1 MLRAGVVGVGH
12 LGRFHAQ
19 KYASLDG
26 VKLVGVYDINPERAK
41 LVADELGT
49 TVYNTVE
56 ELLKNVDLVSV
67 ATPATTHFE
76 VAHKTLEAGVHC
88 LVEKPF
94 TRTVQ
99 EAETLIK
106 LSKEKKL
113 VLQVGHLERFN
124 IVVSEGAGLIK
135 DPKFIECQRIAPF
148 TARSTDISVILDLM
162 IHDIDLVLSI
172 VKVGIK
178 EIDAVGVPVLTD
190 KIDIAHA
197 RIVFDNNVLVNFTA
211 SRISQKVFR
220 KMRIFQPYSY
230 VGLDFQKG
238 EVEVFERVKQDDK
251 YTISGG
257 VKPFGPTDALRKEI
271 ESFVHCVVEGKEPV
285 VGAED
290 AARSLDIAHKIL
302 QKIKDKTEVL

>member
-1 MLRAGVVGVGH
+1 MLKAGVIGVGH

-19 KYASLDG
+19 KYAAIDG
-26 VKLVGVYDINPERAK
+26 VKLVGVYDLSPERAK
-41 LVADELGT
+41 LVADELGVA
-49 TVYNTVE
+49 VYNTIDD
-56 ELLKNVDLVSV
+56 LLKEVDLVSI
-67 ATPATTHFE
+67 ATPAITHFE

-106 LSKEKKL
+106 LSKDKKR

-124 IVVSEGAGLIK
+124 IVISEGAGLIK

-162 IHDIDLVLSI
+162 IHDIDIVLSL
-172 VKVGIK
+172 VKSGIK
-178 EIDAVGVPVLTD
+178 DIDAVGVPVLTD

-238 EVEVFERVKQDDK
+238 EVEVFERVKQGDK
-251 YTISGG
+251 YSISGG
-257 VKPFGPTDALRKEI
+257 VQPFGPTDALKKEI
-271 ESFVHCVVEGKEPV
+271 ESFVECVVEGKAPV

-290 AARSLDIAHKIL
+290 ATKALDIAHRIIK
-302 QKIKDKTEVL
+302 KIKDKTEVL

>member
-1 MLRAGVVGVGH
+1 MLRAGVIGVGH

-19 KYASLDG
+19 KYAAIDG
-26 VKLVGVYDINPERAK
+26 VKLVGVYDLSPERAK
-41 LVADELGT
+41 LVGEELGV
-49 TVYNTVE
+49 TVFSTVD
-56 ELLKNVDLVSV
+56 ELLKNVDMVSI

-76 VAHKTLEAGVHC
+76 VAQKALSQGVHC

-113 VLQVGHLERFN
+113 TLQVGHLERFN

-162 IHDIDLVLSI
+162 IHDIDLVLSV
-172 VKVGIK
+172 VKAGIK

-220 KMRIFQPYSY
+220 KMRIFQPFSY

-238 EVEVFERVKQDDK
+238 EVEVFERVKVGDK
-251 YTISGG
+251 YSISGG
-257 VKPFGPTDALRKEI
+257 VKPFGPVDALKKEI
-271 ESFVHCVVEGKEPV
+271 ESFVNCVVENKPPV

-290 AARSLDIAHKIL
+290 ATKALDIAYKII

>member
-1 MLRAGVVGVGH
+1 MLKAGVIGVGH

-19 KYASLDG
+19 KYASIDG
-26 VKLVGVYDINPERAK
+26 VKLVGVYDLNPERAK
-41 LVADELGT
+41 VVADELSVP
-49 TVYNTVE
+49 VYNTVD
-56 ELLKNVDLVSV
+56 ELLKDVDVVSI

-76 VAHKTLEAGVHC
+76 VAQKTLEAGVHC

-99 EAETLIK
+99 EAETLLK
-106 LSKEKKL
+106 LSRDKKL

-162 IHDIDLVLSI
+162 IHDIDIVLSVI
-172 VKVGIK
+172 KAGIK

-238 EVEVFERVKQDDK
+238 EVEVFERVKTGDK
-251 YTISGG
+251 YSISGG
-257 VKPFGPTDALRKEI
+257 VQPFGPIDALKKQT
-271 ESFVHCVVEGKEPV
+271 ESFINCVVEGKKPV

-290 AARSLDIAHKIL
+290 AIKALDIAHKIL

>member
-1 MLRAGVVGVGH
+1 MLRAGVIGVGH

-19 KYASLDG
+19 KYASIDG
-26 VKLVGVYDINPERAK
+26 VKLVGVYDLSPERAK

-49 TVYNTVE
+49 VAYGSID
-56 ELLKNVDLVSV
+56 ELLKNVDLVSI

-76 VAHKTLEAGVHC
+76 VANQSLKAGVHC

-94 TRTVQ
+94 TRTVE
-99 EAETLIK
+99 EAEALIK

-124 IVVSEGAGLIK
+124 IVVSESAGLIK

-172 VKVGIK
+172 VKAGIK

-190 KIDIAHA
+190 KTDIAHA

-238 EVEVFERVKQDDK
+238 EVEVFSRVKEGDK
-251 YTISGG
+251 YSISGG

-271 ESFVHCVVEGKEPV
+271 ESFVECIVEGKEPV

-290 AARSLDIAHKIL
+290 AARSLGIAHRII

>member
-1 MLRAGVVGVGH
+1 MLRAGVIGVGH

-19 KYASLDG
+19 KYASIEG
-26 VKLVGVYDINPERAK
+26 VKLCGVYDLSPERAE
-41 LVADELGT
+41 LVAGECNT
-49 TVYNTVE
+49 TVYRTVE
-56 ELLKNVDLVSV
+56 ELLSNVDLVSI
-67 ATPATTHFE
+67 ATPATTHYE
-76 VAHKTLEAGVHC
+76 VAKQALEAGIHC

-94 TRTVQ
+94 TRTVE

-106 LSKEKKL
+106 IAQAKKL
-113 VLQVGHLERFN
+113 ILQVGHLERFN
-124 IVVSEGAGLIK
+124 IVVSEGSGLIK

-172 VKVGIK
+172 VKAGIK
-178 EIDAVGVPVLTD
+178 DIDAVGVPVLTD

-197 RIVFDNNVLVNFTA
+197 RIVFENNVMANFTA

-220 KMRIFQPYSY
+220 KMRVFQPFCY

-238 EVEVFERVKQDDK
+238 EVEVFERVKKDDK
-251 YTISGG
+251 YSISGG
-257 VKPFGPTDALRKEI
+257 VKPFGPTDALKKEI
-271 ESFVHCVVEGKEPV
+271 ESFVDCVVTGKKPV

-290 AARSLDIAHKIL
+290 ATKALDVAHKII